1 MENFELFTIRDMI
14 FHGNQDPDHP
24 AIESP
29 GYQSLTYQDLRTQIT
44 SVVKTLN
51 SMGFGRND
59 RISVIMPAGP
69 ETAVCII
76 SIMAGFTSLPLNPQ
90 YKAQEF
96 DIYFSKFRI
105 KAIIV
110 QEGSDTAARA
120 VALAHNIPV
129 IELQPDPEI
138 AGIFE
143 LKSVISPSS
152 QEAVF
157 GLPSDIVTLML
168 TSGTTSTPKIV
179 PYSQKLFSRVTH
191 AYRDS
196 LQVTPSDRS
205 LHIVPYFHG
214 LGILG
219 TLLVPLLAGGTVI
232 CTKNFIPS
240 DFFGLL
246 KTSRPTYYWG
256 VPALHQGILHELKKI
271 PAEELKNNSLRYIGT
286 VSAFMPDNVR
296 RELESLLATSLTEV
310 YGMSEAAYISLNFP
324 YKSGSVGLPVIEFL
338 TIMDENYEPVKR
350 NETGE
355 IVIKGGVVI
364 SGYEDAPEE
373 NKAAFVDGW
382 FRTGDLGHIDNEGYL
397 FITGRKKDL
406 INKGGEK
413 ISPEEIDTVL
423 RSHPGVKDAMSF
435 RIHDPVLGEDIMAMV
450 VLADTRVSEE
460 ELTQYVLDRLVQ
472 FKVPRRIYL
481 VEEIPRGPTGKLL
494 RQTGTQWYLDH
505 QVRVG

>member
-1 MENFELFTIRDMI
+1 MLVTMENFELFTIRDMI

-29 GYQSLTYQDLRTQIT
+29 GYQSLTYRDLRTQIT
-44 SVVKTLN
+44 LVVKTLN

-69 ETAVCII
+69 ETAASII

-96 DIYFSKFRI
+96 DNYFSKFRI

-110 QEGSDTAARA
+110 RESSDTAARA
-120 VALAHNIPV
+120 VAISHNIPV
-129 IELQPDPEI
+129 IKLQPDPDI
-138 AGIFE
+138 AGRFE
-143 LKSVISPSS
+143 LKSAICPSP

-157 GLPSDIVTLML
+157 GLPSDIVSLML

-179 PYSQKLFSRVTH
+179 PYSQKLFSKVTH

-196 LQVTPSDRS
+196 LQVTHSDRS

-232 CTKNFIPS
+232 CTKDFIPS

-296 RELESLLATSLTEV
+296 RELESLLATHLTEV

-324 YKSGSVGLPVIEFL
+324 YKCGSVGLPVIEFL

-350 NETGE
+350 GETGE
-355 IVIKGGVVI
+355 IVIKGEVVI

-373 NKAAFVDGW
+373 NKTAFVDGW
-382 FRTGDLGHIDNEGYL
+382 FRTGDLGHIDDEGYL
-397 FITGRKKDL
+397 FITGRKKEL

-435 RIHDPVLGEDIMAMV
+435 RIHDPGLGENIAAMV
-450 VLADTRVSEE
+450 VLSDSSVSEE
-460 ELTQYVLDRLVQ
+460 ELRRYLLNCLVQ
-472 FKVPRRIYL
+472 FKVPKRIWF
-481 VEEIPRGPTGKLL
+481 VEDIPKNANGKPL
-494 RQTGTQWYLDH
+494 RQAGTERYS
-505 QVRVG
+505 